1 MASLEQGSI
10 NDHIYLRS
18 FFDKMNL
25 MRKSEVLCDVV
36 LLTEKGNTKF
46 YAHRSVLAASS
57 LHFYNLYT
65 GTYLSRFTRETVIT
79 GITDKILGVI
89 LDYIYSSEIVL
100 TEGNIEEILCA
111 SFQLGL
117 ESLRLLCEKFLLRD
131 LCVDNCIKMTNMG
144 RIYSCDR
151 LISEGQRFI
160 IDNFLEIQSLPEFFR
175 LPSKELEEIVADDDL
190 NVRNEEQVYNAIRA
204 WVNFDVLSRRA
215 VFAELLS
222 HVRLP
227 FIARKFLL
235 GTIDKDPLVTSSSE
249 GRELVAETLSYKM
262 ASQREKRLMQCERT
276 KRRSILSLFLALL
289 CSIFAESVFRAS
301 CGLTVEIV
309 TGCVFD
315 SGFQVFPRLA
325 PLAS

>member
-1 MASLEQGSI
+1 MDSFTEGSI

-36 LLTEKGNTKF
+36 LMTEKGNTKF

-57 LHFYNLYT
+57 SYFYNLYT
-65 GTYLSRFTRETVIT
+65 GTYLSRYTRETVIT
-79 GITDKILGVI
+79 GITDKILGFI

-100 TEGNIEEILCA
+100 TEVSIEEILCA

-117 ESLRLLCEKFLLRD
+117 DSLRIQCENFLLRD
-131 LCVDNCIKMTNMG
+131 LCVENCIKMTNMG
-144 RIYSCDR
+144 RIYSCER

-160 IDNFLEIQSLPEFFR
+160 IDNFLEIQSSPEFFR

-190 NVRNEEQVYNAIRA
+190 NVRNEEQVFDAIRA
-204 WVNFDVLSRRA
+204 WVNFDVLSRQA
-215 VFAELLS
+215 VFADLLN

-235 GTIDKDPLVTSSSE
+235 GTIDKDPLVTSSSAS
-249 GRELVAETLSYKM
+249 RELVAEALSYKM
-262 ASQREKRLMQCERT
+262 ASQRDKNLMQSERT
-276 KRRSILSLFLALL
+276 KRR
-289 CSIFAESVFRAS
+289 
-301 CGLTVEIV
+301 
-309 TGCVFD
+309 
-315 SGFQVFPRLA
+315 
-325 PLAS
+325 